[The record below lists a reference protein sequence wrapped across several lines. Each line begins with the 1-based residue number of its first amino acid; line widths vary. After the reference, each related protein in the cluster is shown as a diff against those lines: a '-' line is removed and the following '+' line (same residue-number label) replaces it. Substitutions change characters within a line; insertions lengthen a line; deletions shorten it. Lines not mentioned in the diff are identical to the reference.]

1 VSEGG
6 WGGRPGEAAEVSRGR
21 IARTAALQVVGR
33 AGNIALGI
41 AAVALLARALG
52 PDAFGVWS
60 TALAFVG
67 IFGFLT
73 DLGLV
78 RVATQRM
85 AADHEHEDR
94 WLGALIAT
102 VAIASLAAFAVTVAA
117 IPLLADE
124 DHIFAV
130 TALLALTI
138 LNAAPGAL
146 LAVFDSRVR
155 AGVRIAVM
163 TANSVAWL
171 AAIVFLYVTE
181 AGVVS
186 FAIVF
191 VVISA
196 LTAALE
202 WGVTKRFARISIRAG
217 RRLWR
222 PLFVQAL
229 PLGLAGVLVTVYYR
243 IDSVLVFNISGPD
256 EAGVYGAAYRFI
268 DPVHFLPMSIMAA
281 AFPVM
286 SALHGTD
293 IERLRRLVQ
302 RAGEYLLV
310 ASLGALAV
318 TIVISGPLVEVLL
331 GADYGRS
338 ATVLPILMLGFVF
351 MAIGYLSGNLTP
363 IVGKQWK
370 LVWITGGGVVLNVA
384 LNLILVPPYGAVGA
398 AWATVAT
405 ELIVNAWGLA
415 VVFGALEFRPGLGRP
430 ARILLAAFVLWEA
443 TAVLALL
450 SPVVALLAAGPIY
463 AGLLLFL
470 RAVDPQ
476 DVRDLLNRRRA
487 AASEA
492 PA

>member
-1 VSEGG
+1 MSGRS
-6 WGGRPGEAAEVSRGR
+6 WGGRPGDAAGASRGR
-21 IARTAALQVVGR
+21 IVRTAALQIGGR
-33 AGNIALGI
+33 AGNIALGV

-52 PDAFGVWS
+52 PDDFGVWS
-60 TALAFVG
+60 TAFAFVG

-73 DLGLV
+73 DFGLV

-85 AADHEHEDR
+85 AADPEHEDR

-102 VAIASLAAFAVTVAA
+102 VAIASLGAFAITIAA

-130 TALLALTI
+130 TGLLALTI
-138 LNAAPGAL
+138 LNSAPGAL

-155 AGVRIAVM
+155 AGVRIAVI

-171 AAIVFLYVTE
+171 AAICVLYVTD

-186 FAIVF
+186 FAIAF

-217 RRLWR
+217 RKFWR
-222 PLFVQAL
+222 PLVVQAL

-243 IDSVLVFNISGPD
+243 IDSVIVFNISGPD

-268 DPVHFLPMSIMAA
+268 DPIHFLPMSIMAA

-286 SALHGTD
+286 SALYTSD
-293 IERLRRLVQ
+293 RDRLRRLVQ
-302 RAGEYLLV
+302 RAGEYLIV
-310 ASLGALAV
+310 AAMGALAV
-318 TIVISGPLVEVLL
+318 TIVLAGPVIEALL
-331 GADYGRS
+331 GSGYERS
-338 ATVLPILMLGFVF
+338 ATVLPILMLAFAF
-351 MAIGYLSGNLTP
+351 MSIGYLSGSLTP
-363 IVGKQWK
+363 IVGKQWR
-370 LVWITGGGVVLNVA
+370 LVWIAAGGAVLNVV

-398 AWATVAT
+398 SWATVAT
-405 ELIVNAWGLA
+405 ELIVNAWSLT
-415 VVFGALEFRPGLGRP
+415 VVFGALGFRPGISKP
-430 ARILLAAFVLWEA
+430 IRIIVAAIALWGA
-443 TAVLALL
+443 TAAIALL
-450 SPVVALLAAGPIY
+450 SPAIALVAAGPIY
-463 AGLLLFL
+463 AALLFGL
-470 RAVDPQ
+470 RAVDPD
-476 DVRDLLNRRRA
+476 DVRDLLRRREA
-487 AASEA
+487 AAEA